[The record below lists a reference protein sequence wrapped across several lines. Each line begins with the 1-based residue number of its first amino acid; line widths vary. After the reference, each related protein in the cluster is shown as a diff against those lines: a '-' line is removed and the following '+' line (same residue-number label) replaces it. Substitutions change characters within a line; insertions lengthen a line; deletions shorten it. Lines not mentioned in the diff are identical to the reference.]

1 MSSIIDVQNLQV
13 LLKTRHQ
20 NKILVK
26 DVGFSVN
33 AGECIGILG
42 ESGSGKSMMAKA
54 IMGLLDKNFQVSGRV
69 LFEGKD
75 ILKEDKENLRKLRG
89 NKIAMVLQN
98 PMTCFDPL
106 YRIGNQMAE
115 TFVIHTSWKPEEIR
129 KESIEILDRMQIPDP
144 EEILEKYPHQISGG
158 TLQRIMIGIAMALK
172 PSLLIADEPTTAIDS
187 ITQFEI
193 LQEFCRIKKEYNTA
207 MIFITHDLSAVS
219 TIADRILVM
228 NQGKIVDKGD
238 LYHILN
244 HGEDAYTH
252 LLVEKRR
259 AVMASYRNIIHRK
272 GGPVCLK

>member
-13 LLKTRHQ
+13 MLKAKNE
-20 NKILVK
+20 NKAIVK
-26 DVGFSVN
+26 NVSFNVS
-33 AGECIGILG
+33 AGKCIGILG

-54 IMGLLDKNFQVSGRV
+54 IMGLLDKNFIVSGSV
-69 LFEGKD
+69 FFEGKE
-75 ILKEDKENLRKLRG
+75 ILKENKENLRKLRG

-115 TFVIHTSWKPEEIR
+115 TFAVHTVWSSEEIR
-129 KESIEILDRMQIPDP
+129 IQSVGILERMQIPDP
-144 EEILEKYPHQISGG
+144 EEILEKYPHQVSGG

-193 LQEFCRIKKEYNTA
+193 LQEFSRIKEEYNTA
-207 MIFITHDLSAVS
+207 MIFITHDLGAVS
-219 TIADRILVM
+219 RIADSILVM
-228 NQGKIVDKGD
+228 NQGQVVDKGD
-238 LYHILN
+238 LSHILN
-244 HGEDAYTH
+244 YGEDAYTR

-259 AVMASYRNIIHRK
+259 SVMASYRDALAGKENK
-272 GGPVCLK
+272 YA